1 MGLKAAI
8 QMDAAERFGI
18 HEGNV
23 LKVKPP
29 SKEYNSSLYYNLQ
42 HYYIETP
49 TARHYYR
56 RAQHTPVEYLYSID
70 RKDERFYY
78 VLKDSK

>member
-1 MGLKAAI
+1 MDLEAAI
-8 QMDAAERFGI
+8 QQDAVERFGI
-18 HEGNV
+18 HDAKLLRGI
-23 LKVKPP
+23 P
-29 SKEYNSSLYYNLQ
+29 NSTTLTLQ

-56 RAQHTPVEYLYSID
+56 QGQHTPVEYLYSID

>member
-1 MGLKAAI
+1 MDLEAAI
-8 QMDAAERFGI
+8 QQDAAERFGI
-18 HEGNV
+18 HEGKV

-29 SKEYNSSLYYNLQ
+29 SKEYYSRL
-42 HYYIETP
+42 YYIETP
-49 TARHYYR
+49 IARHYYR
-56 RAQHTPVEYLYSID
+56 QAQHTPVEYLYSID